1 MYTCPASYRI
11 LSRGPPPHTRSRAAL
26 VLDLD
31 ETLLHRSR
39 GVLDT
44 LSLYGGFGARAGEPY
59 PSALAAVGRLQER
72 FNVVVVTARWRAAA
86 GGTRRWL
93 DARGLGGV
101 GAVHASAPHPG
112 DGSRAAFKAAAVRQ
126 LREWGWRPVAGLG
139 DRPSDLEAYAGEG
152 LAALMLTHAVGAP
165 AGAPVGAAQRLLTAE
180 AALRGRSGSGG
191 GGGGDGG
198 GAAPC
203 VLHFADCAAARA
215 LPGMRAAPPRA
226 LPGAARGRAGG
237 ALFTGARLG
246 VPLWEQVEEALE
258 GLGLQ

>member
-1 MYTCPASYRI
+1 M
-11 LSRGPPPHTRSRAAL
+11 
-26 VLDLD
+26 
-31 ETLLHRSR
+31 
-39 GVLDT
+39 
-44 LSLYGGFGARAGEPY
+44 
-59 PSALAAVGRLQER
+59 
-72 FNVVVVTARWRAAA
+72 
-86 GGTRRWL
+86 
-93 DARGLGGV
+93 
-101 GAVHASAPHPG
+101 HASAPHPG

-180 AALRGRSGSGG
+180 AALSGRSGSGG
-191 GGGGDGG
+191 GGGGGGGDGDGGGGGGGDGDGG
-198 GAAPC
+198 GATPC
-203 VLHFADCAAARA
+203 VLHFSDCAAARA

-226 LPGAARGRAGG
+226 LPGAARERAGG